1 MLLEQ
6 YIQDPT
12 LTQSVDLTDNIEFE
26 NVEAVEADIEKKV
39 IFNCISMT
47 VTTKLFIRSPGV

>member
-1 MLLEQ
+1 VLLEQ

-39 IFNCISMT
+39 
-47 VTTKLFIRSPGV
+47 KLLHLHDCHYKIV

>member
-1 MLLEQ
+1 MLEQ

-12 LTQSVDLTDNIEFE
+12 LIQAVDLSNNVEFE

-39 IFNCISMT
+39 
-47 VTTKLFIRSPGV
+47 K